1 MDEDSAGENITDM
14 EKLSKFSVSA
24 ALHQWLKANNASS
37 FSKRF
42 DKYLNLSKW
51 SPLQVEK
58 CLEDVAQLLLCDTSA
73 ASDSFVASFG
83 PVLIEVLERASNCNM
98 ESRLKHPRMSV
109 LLGKLGTQNKAVLQ

>member
-24 ALHQWLKANNASS
+24 ALHQWLAVNALY
-37 FSKRF
+37 SKRF

-51 SPLQVEK
+51 SPSLIEK
-58 CLEDVAQLLLCDTSA
+58 CLEDVAQLLLCDISA
-73 ASDSFVASFG
+73 ASDSFVSAFG
-83 PVLIEVLERASNCNM
+83 PVLIEVLERASRSNM

-109 LLGKLGTQNKAVLQ
+109 LLGKLGTKNKAVLQ